1 MLIQE
6 QETQRRFLDSGPRS
20 TANTATKDPLRSAV
34 PVITHARA
42 VSVSFSTLRVYKIY
56 SIIYTKLIE
65 KYLENYLISK
75 TTKDLTEQALVEPK
89 IFARISVDSIANKT
103 SDQTEIILL
112 GFQHPALRGEW

>member
-1 MLIQE
+1 M
-6 QETQRRFLDSGPRS
+6 DSGPRS
-20 TANTATKDPLRSAV
+20 TANTATKDPLQSTV

-89 IFARISVDSIANKT
+89 VFAGISVDSIANKT